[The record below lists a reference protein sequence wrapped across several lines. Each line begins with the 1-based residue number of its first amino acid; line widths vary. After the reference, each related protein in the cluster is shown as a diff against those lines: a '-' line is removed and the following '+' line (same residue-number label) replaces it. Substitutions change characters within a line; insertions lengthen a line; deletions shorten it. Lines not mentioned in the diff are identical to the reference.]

1 MRIGLMA
8 DTHDRVP
15 AVDALLRE
23 SMKRDITF
31 VLHAR
36 DYCSPFSLKPFQD
49 HGIAM
54 AGVFGR
60 NDGDPEGI
68 RAAAAQGMGQ
78 ELFESPHGMTMQS
91 HKVLVLHDIGEVV
104 ERSVMAH
111 SVVVHG
117 HTHLQE
123 MKMRDNTLIGVGHNV
138 CITTHDPS
146 AHAEIVAMREAA
158 AALGNDRLTGCDL
171 WVTLEPCAMC
181 AGAIAHARIARLYYG
196 ASDAKGG
203 AVENGPRLFEQP
215 TIHHRPE
222 VYSGIGAEDASA
234 LLKAFFE
241 ERR

>member
-15 AVDALLRE
+15 AIDALLRE
-23 SMKRDITF
+23 FMKRDVTF
-31 VLHAR
+31 VLHAG
-36 DYCSPFSLKPFQD
+36 DFCSPFALKPFQD

-91 HKVLVLHDIGEVV
+91 HKVLLLHDIGEVV

-123 MKMRDNTLIGVGHNV
+123 MKMRDNTLIVNPGEACGWLYGS
-138 CITTHDPS
+138 PS
-146 AHAEIVAMREAA
+146 AAI
-158 AALGNDRLTGCDL
+158 LDL
-171 WVTLEPCAMC
+171 AT
-181 AGAIAHARIARLYYG
+181 
-196 ASDAKGG
+196 KQ
-203 AVENGPRLFEQP
+203 VEFVKLDGPEWK
-215 TIHHRPE
+215 T
-222 VYSGIGAEDASA
+222 
-234 LLKAFFE
+234 
-241 ERR
+241 

>member
-15 AVDALLRE
+15 AIDALLRE
-23 SMKRDITF
+23 FLRREIAF
-31 VLHAR
+31 VLHAG

-123 MKMRDNTLIGVGHNV
+123 MKMRDNTLIVNPGEACGWLYGA
-138 CITTHDPS
+138 PS
-146 AHAEIVAMREAA
+146 AAV
-158 AALGNDRLTGCDL
+158 LDL
-171 WVTLEPCAMC
+171 D
-181 AGAIAHARIARLYYG
+181 
-196 ASDAKGG
+196 SKQ
-203 AVENGPRLFEQP
+203 VEFIKLDGPEWK
-215 TIHHRPE
+215 T
-222 VYSGIGAEDASA
+222 
-234 LLKAFFE
+234 
-241 ERR
+241 